1 MAIPIANV
9 LSHWQHYFQNFNMS
23 SDAFYSQVEKVLS
36 TQQMPNTKILRAKH
50 KEGGMFS
57 ASREYL
63 RIQHADLVFDICAAP
78 FGKNFFVSWWLYE
91 TESTMQSFL
100 KSTKVGDYMRERAG
114 RRSFFEID
122 GESMFRECVH
132 QALMESLD
140 SIAAEK
146 GFKLTDTERQIKELA
161 A

>member
-1 MAIPIANV
+1 MASPIAQV
-9 LSHWQHYFQNFNMS
+9 LSHWQHHFRDFNMS
-23 SDAFYSQVEKVLS
+23 SDAFYSEVETTLK
-36 TQQMPNTKILRAKH
+36 TQQMPNTKIARVNH
-50 KEGGMFS
+50 KGGGIFS

-100 KSTKVGDYMRERAG
+100 KSTKIGDYMKK
-114 RRSFFEID
+114 RSAKRTFFEID
-122 GESMFRECVH
+122 GANMFGECVH
-132 QALMESLD
+132 QALMETLD
-140 SIAAEK
+140 AIGQER
-146 GFKLTDTERQIKELA
+146 GFKLTDTEWQIKDMA

>member
-1 MAIPIANV
+1 MAIPIAQM

-23 SDAFYSQVEKVLS
+23 SNDFYSKIETALK
-36 TQQMPNTKILRAKH
+36 TQQMPNTSIERTKH

-63 RIQHADLVFDICAAP
+63 RVKHADLVFDICAAP

-91 TESTMQSFL
+91 TESTLRSLL
-100 KSTKVGDYMRERAG
+100 KSTKVGDFLQERAT
-114 RRSFFEID
+114 RRTLFEID
-122 GESMFRECVH
+122 EENMFRECVH
-132 QALMESLD
+132 HSLLDVLD
-140 SIAAEK
+140 SIAQEK
-146 GFKLTDTERQIKELA
+146 GFKMSDLDRQIKSSA

>member
-1 MAIPIANV
+1 MAIPVAQV
-9 LSHWQHYFQNFNMS
+9 LSHWQHYFQGLNMS
-23 SDAFYSQVEKVLS
+23 ADAFYSQVEKTLQA
-36 TQQMPNTKILRAKH
+36 QQMPDTKISRAKH

-91 TESTMQSFL
+91 TEGTLNSLF
-100 KSTKVGDYMRERAG
+100 KSTKVGDYLRDRAA
-114 RRSFFEID
+114 RRTFFEID
-122 GESMFRECVH
+122 GENMFRECVH
-132 QALMESLD
+132 QALMKTLD
-140 SIAAEK
+140 AIMEEK
-146 GFKLTDTERQIKELA
+146 GFKLTETERQIKDIA